1 MPVRCAKNINDFQF
15 QFERRQWTGRILSAL
30 VVLALLADALV
41 NLFAPAMLK
50 AEMDATGFSAS
61 SAPALGIIM
70 LVCAV
75 LYGIPRTAMLG
86 AILVTGFLGGA
97 ICTHFR
103 LGEIGSPPQI
113 ICLVL
118 GIMTWVGL
126 YLRNPMVKKL
136 LPLSVCVHSAQRL
149 KKVKGCSSEQKRH

>member
-1 MPVRCAKNINDFQF
+1 MTINSQLNAA
-15 QFERRQWTGRILSAL
+15 QWTGRVLSEL
-30 VVLALLADALV
+30 VVLALLADAAV

-70 LVCAV
+70 LACAV

-86 AILVTGFLGGA
+86 AILITGFLGGA

-118 GIMTWVGL
+118 GIMTWAGL
-126 YLRNPMVKKL
+126 YLRNPSVRKL
-136 LPLSVCVHSAQRL
+136 LPLSV
-149 KKVKGCSSEQKRH
+149 